1 MSSPLISLRGISY
14 RPEDK
19 NILSDINFTVNR
31 GDFVAITGPN
41 GGGKTTL
48 LRIIL
53 RLIRPTSGTLTYLT
67 PDGKITDRLDI
78 GYLPQKNMIDSHFP
92 ITVEE
97 VITSGLLSSTDI
109 SKEEKKSRMEQTLI
123 DVDLCSHRNKT
134 IGTLSGGQ
142 LQRALLGRAIISRP
156 KFLVLDEPL
165 SYLDKHFEEQLYGL
179 ISRLAEEATVLLVSH
194 EMSVIA
200 GMANRHLIVDHTLH
214 ECTAAHHYI
223 PSPCR

>member
-214 ECTAAHHYI
+214 ECTADHHYI